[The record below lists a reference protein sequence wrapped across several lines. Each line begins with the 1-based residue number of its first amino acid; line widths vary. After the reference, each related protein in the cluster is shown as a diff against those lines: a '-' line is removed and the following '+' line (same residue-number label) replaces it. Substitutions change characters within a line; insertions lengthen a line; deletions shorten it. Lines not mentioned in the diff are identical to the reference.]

1 MFNGLDSSFDCR
13 RVKSASACLM
23 HFNGLVNSSLGLHKW
38 AARARGFNV
47 QQRLRRFQ
55 IPKQSVENIKCV
67 YFGLISLRE
76 CQIPLSVAPSVFQAA
91 RVSFMQLNQTGAST
105 HGKPTKKIN
114 QCVSDQLD
122 GGSSHAG

>member
-1 MFNGLDSSFDCR
+1 M
-13 RVKSASACLM
+13 
-23 HFNGLVNSSLGLHKW
+23 
-38 AARARGFNV
+38 

-67 YFGLISLRE
+67 YFGLISLRVRHTS
-76 CQIPLSVAPSVFQAA
+76 LSVVPSVFQAA
-91 RVSFMQLNQTGAST
+91 RVSFIQLNQTGAST